1 MKKGKRLLAILL
13 SAAMMLSAV
22 PAAAAMEVFQPV
34 QAYTAGQF
42 YDVESSQWYE
52 QSVQKAYELGLM
64 SGDPSGTFRPT
75 GQVTLAETVTV
86 AARIHSLATTGAEN
100 FVQGSP
106 WYQVYVD
113 YAQQNGMLTVEPADY
128 SKAATRLEF
137 AQILAK
143 ALPAE
148 DLTAINQVADG
159 AIPDVA
165 DDQSVYSLY
174 RAGVLTGSDKQG
186 TFLPDSTIQRCEVAA
201 IVTRMA
207 LPELRQLVSLGGE
220 SGLLQN
226 DNEKPASDD
235 NRVVIRDDAEGEDD
249 EEVDD
254 KEQGDVSSEPSYVDE
269 NNALTKPFDEVYPD
283 LFASGA
289 FAYSGDRIL
298 IKLEDEPSG
307 KLSAE
312 LFDAGVT
319 HLEEMYALPDAVW
332 YKADVTGEVEKVMTA
347 VRAIDDVLVA
357 EYDFAYA
364 VESVADCETVA
375 EAVSGNKHAHKQWH
389 LRHHGIHKIWEGDE
403 TFSANHGEGIIVAV
417 IDTGVDYNHEDLK
430 DNIWVNKKEIP
441 NNGID
446 DDGNDYVDDYYGFN
460 AVANNGNQYAFIG
473 DPMDDHGHGTHV
485 AGVIAG
491 VNNNI
496 GVVGVAYGAKIMA
509 IKAGQSSGYFHQSD
523 IAEAIIYAY
532 ENGADVINMSF
543 GGSAS
548 TIAVTDAL
556 EKAYTDCVLV
566 ASAGNDGMPNEN
578 RPITLPNYP
587 AALKYVLGVMSVDEN
602 GVESA
607 FTNYDVSLYSTKE
620 YEVYAPGEDIMST
633 IPGNKYASWDGTSM
647 ATPIVSAMAA
657 MLRNAY
663 PERGTYPTKFIYGQ
677 IVNSGEETATCF
689 DPDTHG
695 EHNLPP
701 IANVYNAVT
710 AIPAPDVGIT
720 DYRIFDNVELDPDN
734 NGDGVIDAGETVALG
749 FTVRNR
755 WGMAENTLVTVDAL
769 SPADIPC
776 LFVTITD
783 YEGEQNED
791 KVSATVNYGSVG
803 TYSDGDCGKEMDD
816 DVFVGWKKP
825 FLLEIDEDCPN
836 DYIIKLNVRVQ
847 AENGLDDRDETCY
860 ASSATLEVEVRRGV
874 ILTEHIKEDM
884 TLKSDNYYIIPDS
897 LQIAKGVTVRVE
909 PGTKIQFWTDDP
921 HDSYADD
928 YIAQL
933 GVRGTLLLEG
943 TEEEPIEIFPS
954 ELMSDYAVR
963 IYEQGDGVVKMW
975 HTNIVNFQTEYDD
988 WQSGYITYAE
998 NCEFTQNYRNQYFN
1012 YRYLSGSQVST
1023 NSRRPYM
1030 NVTLAKDCAFYRYG
1044 SSYAELY
1051 GHYEGC
1057 IFVDCAL
1064 EFNDNNSYITY
1075 DSCVFYGNNNYL
1087 GESYGGISSLTMPS
1101 LSSVTFED
1109 AVTDPA
1115 TGKVYLRVEYSNAP
1129 WNGIMERFAEY
1140 LGGTL
1145 ACINSKAERE
1155 FLRKNDMHYGT
1166 IGLKRDPVTDQ
1177 LIWVD
1182 GTEVDEELIE
1192 GFRKPSVS
1200 NFGYYGSYDNYA
1212 IIELPAEYVT
1222 SIELD
1227 RYAVTIDSETNWQI
1241 NAQVG
1246 PTDMAEALLVYE
1258 SEDPAIADV
1267 DEDGLVTGY
1276 AKGDTVIRVYSPDR
1290 KIWRELTVHV
1300 VDRAPLEAIDLGE
1313 DFRMNV
1319 EDVRQLIPVL
1329 KPANTS
1335 QQLLYYESSD
1345 EDVLEVTETGK
1356 LTALAEGTAT
1366 VTAYSAYSTVYDTV
1380 TVEVVIPAQSVE
1392 AEESLLLF
1400 SQADETTEAD
1410 LGIVVYPEDT
1420 TDPSLIWESSNPEVA
1435 YVDEN
1440 GILVKGEQGYTTLRA
1455 TVNGTE
1461 LYTDILVCISDMEP
1475 EVEVVQMEGYGDCYM
1490 ALLSDG
1496 TLWWWGGDT
1505 TVPTRMEGFEKVKQF
1520 ALCWN
1525 TGSADN
1531 YSGYKGAN
1539 YLMVLTENGVLNCYA
1554 YYWNG
1559 SSKPLI
1565 YFTGENTNKIFPN
1578 EEPLYGIK
1586 DIACVSYNGCS
1597 YYVLKEDGSVWV
1609 WGENQYGQL
1618 GTGDTID
1625 VSGTMVQMD
1634 LQGKQAE
1641 AVVAIDRRCYVLDG
1655 EGTVW
1660 SYGDDNAVG
1669 TELTEY
1675 ATDVLSIA
1683 SDVGKDYVI
1692 VEKENTIYSSNSGST
1707 YTKQGEWNTAR
1718 YSTHAWIDEDGE
1730 VYIRG
1735 GSYYSYGQLG
1745 VGHTNSVGGYE
1756 KVLKVENASR
1766 VFLAYNNSFFQTD
1779 DGKFYSVGLN
1789 NNNQM
1794 GNLAVGNSSVPR
1806 RMYFGMNAESTE
1818 PVLYQSAFA
1827 DGRFTVEL
1835 DQSVLAGSYY
1845 ARITLTD
1852 AEGTNLSMKKELYL
1866 DKISV
1871 EPYGGW
1877 IEGAEYTL
1885 TIPKNALTSLFAVS
1899 NSEDIVVT
1907 FTAGEPV
1914 VDDGDE
1920 EIEELPEILE
1930 PATDG
1935 GLKTDDSIQRETW
1948 DEERLMAQWAPFDE
1962 AGYNTTFWNNA
1973 ILNRMVDDNVSKW
1986 LRITAPSASDYVTIG
2001 IGGNYWGTTSQRL
2014 IDEQILDFDDFQSL
2028 ADLNEGEILTAAPEK
2043 VWPFVVNAGLID
2055 NTGEE
2060 VDVIGNETVTFFVA
2074 FNRDMDTEMEL
2085 DVRFGSYYPFADYRV
2100 EGDWVDER
2108 RWEGTTTLTTIIEN
2122 GYQYWTIMNGRSAA
2136 DENGE
2141 HLPFYEDWGRFSFE
2155 IDTTEAQAMILQGD
2169 ATETGI
2175 SLTWSQD
2182 DFDTLMGYNVYRADK
2197 DEDSYYQRL
2206 NSSIIPVGEE
2216 EFFDTTV
2223 LPGQIYYY
2231 KFTVV
2236 KTDMSESAASGK
2248 IRIMSMDTMAPGM
2261 YHTPVYHAY
2270 AGSNLV
2276 ISAVVTDNLAEH
2288 PVVKLHYR
2296 TVGEDAWKIAE
2307 MTALNDKYSAVIGF
2321 NEVTTEGVEYYI
2333 SAFDGVNT
2341 TYSGG
2346 AAAPHQ
2352 ITVQE
2357 PLDQSS
2363 LGDVDDDGYVT
2374 LLDALMVLQA
2384 KNELIQLTQDA
2395 FDRGDLN
2402 GDGRL
2407 TSAEALKILM
2417 YANGQIGSLQS

>member
-249 EEVDD
+249 EEVVD

-710 AIPAPDVGIT
+710 AIPVPDVGIT

-769 SPADIPC
+769 SGHGGAC
-776 LFVTITD
+776 KYVTITD

-803 TYSDGDCGKEMDD
+803 TYSDGDCGKILDDD
-816 DVFVGWKKP
+816 DVFIGWEKP

-847 AENGLDDRDETCY
+847 AENGLDDRDETRY
-860 ASSATLEVEVRRGV
+860 TSFATLEVEVRRGV
-874 ILTEHIKEDM
+874 ILTKSISKDM
-884 TLKSDNYYIIPDS
+884 TLEADNYYIIPNF
-897 LQIAKGVTVRVE
+897 LQIEKGVTVRVE
-909 PGTKIQFWTDDP
+909 PGTQIQFWTDDP
-921 HDSYADD
+921 HDSYADRGVVYLD
-928 YIAQL
+928 
-933 GVRGTLLLEG
+933 VRGTLLLEG

-954 ELMSDYAVR
+954 ELMSNYAVT
-963 IYEQGDGVVKMW
+963 IYESGDGVVKMW
-975 HTNIVNFQTEYDD
+975 HTNIVNFDTVNFS
-988 WQSGYITYAE
+988 SGGGYSYRSITYAE
-998 NCEFTQNYRNQYFN
+998 NCEFTQNYRNSTFYH
-1012 YRYLSGSQVST
+1012 RYLSSSGTVSE
-1023 NSRRPYM
+1023 SRSGQGIEID
-1030 NVTLAKDCAFYRYG
+1030 LAKDCAFYRYG
-1044 SSYAELY
+1044 SSSAELY

-1064 EFNDNNSYITY
+1064 EFNDRNLTSY

-1087 GESYGGISSLTMPS
+1087 GESSGSTSSLTMPS
-1101 LSSVTFED
+1101 LPSVTFEG

-1115 TGKVYLRVEYSNAP
+1115 TGKIYLRVRHSDAY
-1129 WNGIMERFAEY
+1129 WDGIMERFAEY

-1155 FLRKNDMHYGT
+1155 FLERQDFLKGA
-1166 IGLKRDPVTDQ
+1166 IGLKRNPVTDQ

-1182 GTEVDEELIE
+1182 GTEVEEELIE

-1200 NFGYYGSYDNYA
+1200 GFGYYSNSYDYA

-1258 SEDPAIADV
+1258 SDDPAIADV

-1345 EDVLEVTETGK
+1345 EDVLEVTATGK
-1356 LTALAEGTAT
+1356 VTALAEGTAT
-1366 VTAYSAYSTVYDTV
+1366 ITAYSAYSTVYDTV
-1380 TVEVVIPAQSVE
+1380 TVEVVIPAEGVE

-1400 SQADETTEAD
+1400 SQEDETTVAD

-1420 TDPSLIWESSNPEVA
+1420 TDQSLIWESSNPEVA

-1475 EVEVVQMEGYGDCYM
+1475 EVEVVQMEGYSDCYM

-1505 TVPTRMEGFEKVKQF
+1505 TVPTRMEGFEEVKQF
-1520 ALCWN
+1520 AYAQN
-1525 TGSADN
+1525 N
-1531 YSGYKGAN
+1531 YYS
-1539 YLMVLTENGVLNCYA
+1539 YLLVLTEDGVVNWYEYYRGYNSDVMPKFDVESPSNG
-1554 YYWNG
+1554 
-1559 SSKPLI
+1559 
-1565 YFTGENTNKIFPN
+1565 IFPN
-1578 EEPLYGIK
+1578 GEPLSGVK
-1586 DIACVSYNGCS
+1586 AVACSTRNGGSC
-1597 YYVLKEDGSVWV
+1597 YVLKEDGSVWV
-1609 WGENQYGQL
+1609 WGENDNGQL

-1625 VSGTMVQMD
+1625 VSGAMVQMD

-1641 AVVAIDRRCYVLDG
+1641 AVVAIYRRCYVLDG

-1660 SYGDDNAVG
+1660 SYGGSSDTG

-1675 ATDVLSIA
+1675 AAGVLSISA
-1683 SDVGKDYVI
+1683 DVGKDYVI
-1692 VEKENTIYSSNSGST
+1692 IEKEDTIRSGGNT

-1718 YSTHAWIDEDGE
+1718 DYTHAWIDEDGT
-1730 VYIRG
+1730 VYIYLDHTG
-1735 GSYYSYGQLG
+1735 YPHDNIYGALG
-1745 VGHTNSVGGYE
+1745 VGHNGHVLNYE
-1756 KVLKVENASR
+1756 PVLKVENASR
-1766 VFLAYNNSFFQTD
+1766 VFLAENNSFFQTA

-1885 TIPKNALTSLFAVS
+1885 TIPKNAVKNLFSIS
-1899 NSEDIVVT
+1899 NSEEIAVT

-2028 ADLNEGEILTAAPEK
+2028 ADLNEGEILTTAPEK

-2296 TVGEDAWKIAE
+2296 TVGEDTWKIAE